1 VKLELEIFGSLCAT
15 CVFKINDIQA
25 YEDDFGVL
33 YDDNSDEAEEYS
45 CGDRRFTP
53 HDATDAVLAKYGITP
68 AEYLIV
74 CGQLESGLSFGNC
87 GLCS

>member
-1 VKLELEIFGSLCAT
+1 MKLELEIFDSLCAT
-15 CVFKINDIQA
+15 GFFKINDIQA
-25 YEDDFGVL
+25 NECDFGVL
-33 YDDNSDEAEEYS
+33 YDDDPEGADEYS

-53 HDATDAVLAKYGITP
+53 HDATDAVLAKYSITS